1 MARQTKN
8 DIRNDILN
16 RHNLH
21 SGKEALEKIPWDSMS
36 KRVGLALKSLLRGR
50 DNLRNAY
57 RDHLKKTDKAGKKS
71 EMTFALDGRLVGD
84 IGELIAAEVFC
95 LELLGTKSTKV
106 DAKTT
111 SGPKRK
117 VQVKATF
124 HEDGLTIKH
133 GGDYFI
139 GLQFN
144 DKGKFRLIY
153 NGPAAPV
160 MRYLK
165 APASKGKKGRAH
177 AGKRLESI
185 TLEAW
190 AVLNLAVNDSD
201 RIKRRNVTKSLI

>member
-1 MARQTKN
+1 MNSRSRVRTKN
-8 DIRNDILN
+8 SVRAEILR
-16 RHNLH
+16 RHNFK
-21 SGKEALEKIPWDSMS
+21 SGCEALNKIPWESMS
-36 KRVGLALKSLLRGR
+36 EKVERALTSLLQGR
-50 DNLRNAY
+50 DILRKVY
-57 RDHLKKTDKAGKKS
+57 REHLEKTDKAGKKS

-95 LELLGTKSTKV
+95 LELLGTRKEKI

-111 SGPKRK
+111 SGPRRK
-117 VQVKATF
+117 IQIKATF
-124 HEDGLTIKH
+124 KEDGLSIKH
-133 GGDYFI
+133 GRDYFI

-144 DKGKFRLIY
+144 DRGKFRVVY

-165 APASKGKKGRAH
+165 APRSTGSRGRKH

-190 AVLNLAVNDSD
+190 AFLNLDVIEGN
-201 RIKRRNVTKSLI
+201 RISRGM